1 MKILITGSS
10 GQLGSDLVRVLSD
23 TNEVLAFSHPDLDV
37 TDFDKTKDTIVR
49 LSPDILIH
57 TAACTDVDGCEL
69 DPNRAYKVNALG
81 TQNVALGCQKMGA
94 QMVYIST
101 DYVFD
106 GKRRESYTE
115 FDEPNPLSV
124 YGLSKLAG
132 ERYVMMLLNGFFIIR
147 TSWLYGKQGKNFVKT
162 ILGFAEERDELKIV
176 DDQVGSPTYTYDLAQ
191 KIGEVI
197 KTGAFG
203 LYHITN
209 SESCSWYQFARDILQ
224 YAGKKNVEVRP
235 ITSEELKRP
244 APRPAFSVLRNYC
257 LELRNF
263 SLMRHYKEALK
274 EYLTGKES

>member
-57 TAACTDVDGCEL
+57 TAAYTDVDGCEL

-81 TQNVALGCQKMGA
+81 TQNVALGCQKVGA

-263 SLMRHYKEALK
+263 SPMRHYKEALR